1 MIALFAALALTAAP
15 VQAVSELTPAE
26 LGRASVFAGMCSTI
40 GWESS
45 RERAV
50 ALAETYVA
58 ETGVD
63 DAATAAAIDVG
74 VQEATAEIR
83 GAIQSLQQGGDFAAF
98 KSGMRRRCDETA
110 RRLPALM
117 NATPETDALF
127 EAKMAELQ
135 AGGIGG

>member
-1 MIALFAALALTAAP
+1 MIALLAAVALQAGP

-26 LGRASVFAGMCSTI
+26 IGRASVFAGMCSTF

-63 DAATAAAIDVG
+63 DAGTAAAITVG
-74 VQEATAEIR
+74 VQQTTDEIR
-83 GAIQSLQQGGDFAAF
+83 GLMEAMRGGGDFAAF
-98 KSGMRRRCDETA
+98 RSGMRQRCEDTA

-117 NATPETDALF
+117 NATPETDAVF
-127 EAKMAELQ
+127 EARMAELQ
-135 AGGIGG
+135 AGLAGN